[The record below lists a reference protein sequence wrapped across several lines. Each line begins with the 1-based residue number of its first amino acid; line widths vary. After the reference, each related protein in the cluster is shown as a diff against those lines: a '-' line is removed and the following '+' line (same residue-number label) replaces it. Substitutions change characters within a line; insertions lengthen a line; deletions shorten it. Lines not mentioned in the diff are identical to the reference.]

1 MDRQLLCYCGQA
13 FPPQSL
19 AAHLAVC
26 PRRAEC
32 SQVAYFLNNLC
43 AQANP
48 SQLEIVKGELQLEI
62 SNLESEIAALRQ
74 YPAYR

>member
-1 MDRQLLCYCGQA
+1 MDSLLCYCGQA

-19 AAHLAVC
+19 SAHLAIC
-26 PRRAEC
+26 PTRAEY
-32 SQVAYFLNNLC
+32 SQVAYNLNHLRTL
-43 AQANP
+43 ADP

-62 SNLESEIAALRQ
+62 SVLESEIAALRQ